1 MKQNAS
7 YARRGGLIS
16 AIPLGSLSMSTRTC
30 QEACIFV
37 RTYGSYSTVRRFYFC
52 TDGNDLRGL
61 VLRFL
66 SLMRWASG
74 GFMKKKTK
82 ADPIIRNIRIE
93 PCTKQSITRMLHAW
107 ARSKKLEVKEVEKI
121 K

>member
-16 AIPLGSLSMSTRTC
+16 AIPLVWQSTNTRICREVSTF
-30 QEACIFV
+30 ERIS
-37 RTYGSYSTVRRFYFC
+37 GNYSTAKLSYYCV
-52 TDGNDLRGL
+52 DGKKAKGL

-82 ADPIIRNIRIE
+82 QNQTIRNVLIE
-93 PCTKQSITRMLHAW
+93 PSTKQSITRMLHAW
-107 ARSKKLEVKEVEKI
+107 ARSKRLEVKKVEKI

>member
-16 AIPLGSLSMSTRTC
+16 AIPLVWQSTNTRIC
-30 QEACIFV
+30 REVSIFE
-37 RTYGSYSTVRRFYFC
+37 RISGNYSTAKPSYYCV
-52 TDGNDLRGL
+52 DGNKARGL
-61 VLRFL
+61 VLRLL
-66 SLMRWASG
+66 SLMRWVFG

-82 ADPIIRNIRIE
+82 ADPMIRNIRIE
-93 PCTKQSITRMLHAW
+93 PSTKLSITRQLQAW
-107 ARSKKLEVKEVEKI
+107 ARSKRLEVKEVEKV